1 MLLLTIALA
10 TTLTEASEGNI
21 ESHLQSDDEAK
32 LTLRHILEKEIT
44 RHLVINGVI
53 LEAEKLIVPFVSLTN
68 VEGFGAH
75 D

>member
-10 TTLTEASEGNI
+10 TTLSEASEGDI
-21 ESHLQSDDEAK
+21 ENHLNLGPDAK
-32 LTLRHILEKEIT
+32 LALRHLIAGELT
-44 RHLVINGVI
+44 RHLIAIEVIPAGEEVV
-53 LEAEKLIVPFVSLTN
+53 VPFVSLTN